1 MEVAYLPRQ
10 SRHYQL
16 PTSALTP
23 LSLPNVG
30 AVMREAQAQLFIR
43 DYVGLVDHQAHS
55 MLCREA
61 LEAGLVAE
69 SSSEWL
75 RQYPNSYGLHR
86 LTSEVVQRLGASFA
100 INDEG
105 LFPQRSS
112 LLNRLSTPYVDP
124 VETASYA
131 IGAVE
136 AGLIGIDALAP
147 HIEVGPAGAGRIMG
161 ELERSLIDRIKLPT
175 AVKEAYSFGIQDGHF
190 ILESSCFASFSF
202 QAPAS
207 LELRVLLFKT
217 LDAMT
222 RHLLPF
228 HTPMTFLGPHS
239 YLNHGLSEAFEEL
252 APRLATHSREELC
265 AFLLDDSVE
274 HDDYIAEYLYCHG
287 QDEDSVNSLLDA
299 IYEMDEL
306 KKIAG
311 ATLSQGDRLEIEE
324 LSDQARQICERDDA
338 HAPLIQVLRDALQH
352 CLEQDASGL
361 LKEFNPHDLP
371 GTAGDGVSLFESILV
386 CLTRDFPNL
395 EQSSYDGFEGI
406 VSGCGFPAI
415 GLPLSS
421 DQLRTVTL
429 PVLDAL
435 SLTLG
440 LLQRIADALEECGN
454 AE

>member
-1 MEVAYLPRQ
+1 MEVALLPRQ
-10 SRHYQL
+10 SRHYRL
-16 PTSALTP
+16 PTAALTP

-30 AVMREAQAQLFIR
+30 SVMREAQAQLFSR
-43 DYVGLVDHQAHS
+43 DYAGVVDHQAHS

-61 LEAGLVAE
+61 LQAGLVAD
-69 SSSEWL
+69 SAIEWL

-86 LTSEVVQRLGASFA
+86 LTGEVVQRLGESFA
-100 INDEG
+100 ISDEG
-105 LFPQRSS
+105 LFPQRTS
-112 LLNRLSTPYVDP
+112 LLNRLNTPYVDP

-131 IGAVE
+131 IAAVE
-136 AGLIGIDALAP
+136 AGLVGLDALAP
-147 HIEVGPAGAGRIMG
+147 HIEAGPDGAGRIMA
-161 ELERSLIDRIKLPT
+161 ELERSLIGRVKLPKS
-175 AVKEAYSFGIQDGHF
+175 VEDAYSFGIQDGHF
-190 ILESSCFASFSF
+190 ILESSCFATFTI

-239 YLNHGLSEAFEEL
+239 YLNHGLSEAYEEF
-252 APRLATHSREELC
+252 APRLATCSREELC

-274 HDDYIAEYLYCHG
+274 HEDYIAEYLYCHG
-287 QDEDSVNSLLDA
+287 QDEDSVNSLLDS

-306 KKIAG
+306 KQIAG
-311 ATLSQGDRLEIEE
+311 ATLGQGDRCEIEE

-338 HAPLIQVLRDALQH
+338 HAPLAQVLAGALQH
-352 CLEQDASGL
+352 CLEHEASGS
-361 LKEFNPHDLP
+361 LKEFNPHDFP

-395 EQSSYDGFEGI
+395 EQSSYDGFDGI
-406 VSGCGFPAI
+406 VSGSGFPAI
-415 GLPLSS
+415 GLPLSP